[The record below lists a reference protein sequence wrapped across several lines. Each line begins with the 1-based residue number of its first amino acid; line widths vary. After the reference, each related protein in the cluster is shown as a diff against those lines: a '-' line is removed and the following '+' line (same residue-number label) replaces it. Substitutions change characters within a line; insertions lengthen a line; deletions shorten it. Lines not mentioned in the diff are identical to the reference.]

1 MVAKTKIAIIITDT
15 EMYFSPAT
23 AKALEAVDDI
33 EMAMLMMN
41 AKDFLET
48 MLKDYGELI
57 ELQFGPE
64 TEKMH

>member
-1 MVAKTKIAIIITDT
+1 MVKKTKITIIIDDE

-33 EMAMLMMN
+33 EMAMLMCN

-48 MLKDYGELI
+48 MLKDYGELL
-57 ELQFGPE
+57 ELEFGPDR
-64 TEKMH
+64 EKMH